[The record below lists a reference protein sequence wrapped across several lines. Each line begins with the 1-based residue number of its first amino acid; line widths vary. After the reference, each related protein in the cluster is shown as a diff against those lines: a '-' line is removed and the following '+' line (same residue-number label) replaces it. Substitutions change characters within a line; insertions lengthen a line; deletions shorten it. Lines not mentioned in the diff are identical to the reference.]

1 MNAKEATARATLQDD
16 IDAIVY
22 GNDLSLDERRHALG
36 ALARE
41 RNAKRTPKFGDMMR
55 NPWASESNPQRDG
68 YFVRSTRR
76 TGRMNPGLWYQ
87 MTGRNGKFWE
97 VDGSV
102 QFFIDEPA
110 KPAPTPAE
118 LGTIRAALESID
130 VEAGNGL
137 STVRPGAWRESL
149 SEIRKLVWDANM
161 ALDARGAAQDSVPAE
176 WISVADRL
184 PSRGESVL
192 VLCGGDVG
200 IGGYCAPLA
209 GTVAGWWFT
218 GVNCDDDDAITHWM
232 PPPAAPNLSIPAPK
246 IDASGERVDAVKVD
260 EQGAF
265 KEWLG
270 EFLPEL
276 TINPVGENYGLPSLN
291 IAWAA
296 WKWRSSRAA
305 LQVAPVTPAGWKLVP
320 VEPTDDMCDAPENT
334 VGTGCYSCTPSRPT
348 WGEAKEVYRAM
359 LAAAPTYEGES

>member
-16 IDAIVY
+16 IGTIVY
-22 GNDLSLDERRHALG
+22 GGDLSLNERRHALV

-41 RNAKRTPKFGDMMR
+41 RNAKRAPKFGDMMR

-87 MTGRNGKFWE
+87 MTDRNGKFWE

-110 KPAPTPAE
+110 KPAPASADP
-118 LGTIRAALESID
+118 GTIRAALEIGLDLAQSAALAERSRPKD
-130 VEAGNGL
+130 EAA
-137 STVRPGAWRESL
+137 VRTMEDAL
-149 SEIRKLVWDANM
+149 AVWDAHGM
-161 ALDARGAAQDSVPAE
+161 ALATSLPVDCPCGKCEWRDYYTGPRVTHQICAACHFK
-176 WISVADRL
+176 VA
-184 PSRGESVL
+184 SNV
-192 VLCGGDVG
+192 
-200 IGGYCAPLA
+200 
-209 GTVAGWWFT
+209 
-218 GVNCDDDDAITHWM
+218 
-232 PPPAAPNLSIPAPK
+232 SIFAPK
-246 IDASGERVDAVKVD
+246 IDTSGERVDAVKVD